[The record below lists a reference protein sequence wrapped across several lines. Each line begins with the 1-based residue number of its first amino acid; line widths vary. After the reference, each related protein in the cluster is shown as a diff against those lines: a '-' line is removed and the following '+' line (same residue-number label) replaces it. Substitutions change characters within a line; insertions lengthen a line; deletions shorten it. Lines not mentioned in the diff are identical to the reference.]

1 MNKIKINFRIKK
13 KTNYGF
19 LTVDGPEQNDQ
30 SELSYLVQ
38 QRQIIMIIVKTEKK
52 RSEMIII
59 VVVAIIMIVKTVK
72 K

>member
-1 MNKIKINFRIKK
+1 MIFRNFFS

-38 QRQIIMIIVKTEKK
+38 QRQIMMIIVKTEKK
-52 RSEMIII
+52 IDRNF
-59 VVVAIIMIVKTVK
+59 
-72 K
+72 